1 MRALFR
7 PRRVSDLFKWS
18 VTCSSGLT
26 RARSVPVQAT
36 YTLAQAPE
44 ALAARAA
51 THSQGKIA
59 IQIG

>member
-1 MRALFR
+1 MAVPSTENLQRLGALLADESLR
-7 PRRVSDLFKWS
+7 
-18 VTCSSGLT
+18 
-26 RARSVPVQAT
+26 VPVQAT